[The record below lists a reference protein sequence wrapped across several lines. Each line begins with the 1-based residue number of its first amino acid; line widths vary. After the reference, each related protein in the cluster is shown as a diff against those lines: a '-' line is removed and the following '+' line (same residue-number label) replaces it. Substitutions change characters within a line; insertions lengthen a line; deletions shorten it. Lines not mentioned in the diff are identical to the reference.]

1 MKTNKTR
8 PHPLP
13 NTSEAFV
20 RAKLLA
26 LLSESLDH
34 YRRMVAINLLL
45 EKLPTRNPN
54 VLRENKNSLIM

>member
-1 MKTNKTR
+1 MKTNKTI
-8 PHPLP
+8 PDSLP
-13 NTSEAFV
+13 TPTNAFN

-26 LLSESLDH
+26 LLSESLDQ

-54 VLRENKNSLIM
+54 VLRENKNGLLM